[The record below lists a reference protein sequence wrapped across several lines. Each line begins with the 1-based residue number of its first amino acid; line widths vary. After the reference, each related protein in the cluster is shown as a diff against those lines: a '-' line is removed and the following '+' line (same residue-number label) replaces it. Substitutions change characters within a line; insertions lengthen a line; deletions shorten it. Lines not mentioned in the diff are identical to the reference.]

1 MILAFFL
8 RIIPYFLLILFIF
21 FEFAPAYFSEK
32 EIIKPYFTFMF
43 LYALINNDSER
54 FRPFWILLVGLFY
67 DFLDGDVIGITSL
80 FFLITLHLLKRK
92 HSTIILIDFR
102 IIWTNFILILLA
114 YISVNKFIKFILFDV
129 SFELKRIILSSFV
142 SIMLFPLF
150 NSIIHLGT
158 RGNAASRIR
167 W

>member
-1 MILAFFL
+1 MILGFFL
-8 RIIPYFLLILFIF
+8 RIIPYFLLILFFF

-80 FFLITLHLLKRK
+80 FFLITLHLLRRK
-92 HSTIILIDFR
+92 HSTIISVDFR
-102 IIWTNFILILLA
+102 IIWTNFILILFA
-114 YISVNKFIKFILFDV
+114 YIFVNKFVKFILFDV
-129 SFELKRIILSSFV
+129 SFELKRITLSFFI
-142 SIMLFPLF
+142 SIILFPLF
-150 NSIIHLGT
+150 NSIVRKFKNRLSYI
-158 RGNAASRIR
+158 NE
-167 W
+167 

>member
-1 MILAFFL
+1 MILGFFL

-80 FFLITLHLLKRK
+80 FFLITLHLLRRK
-92 HSTIILIDFR
+92 HSTIISVDFR
-102 IIWTNFILILLA
+102 IIWTNFILILFA
-114 YISVNKFIKFILFDV
+114 YIFVNKFVKFILFDV
-129 SFELKRIILSSFV
+129 SFELKRITLSFFI
-142 SIMLFPLF
+142 SIILFPLF
-150 NSIIHLGT
+150 NSIVKKLK
-158 RGNAASRIR
+158 NQKY
-167 W
+167 

>member
-1 MILAFFL
+1 MILGFFL

-80 FFLITLHLLKRK
+80 FFLITLHLLRRK
-92 HSTIILIDFR
+92 HSTIISVDFR

-114 YISVNKFIKFILFDV
+114 YISVNKFVKFILFDV
-129 SFELKRIILSSFV
+129 SFELKRITLSFFI
-142 SIMLFPLF
+142 SIILFPLF
-150 NSIIHLGT
+150 NSIVRKFKNRLSYI
-158 RGNAASRIR
+158 NE
-167 W
+167 

>member
-1 MILAFFL
+1 MILSFFL

-54 FRPFWILLVGLFY
+54 FRPFWILLAGLFY
-67 DFLDGDVIGITSL
+67 DFLDGEVIGITSL
-80 FFLITLHLLKRK
+80 FFLITLHLLRRK
-92 HSTIILIDFR
+92 HSTIISIDFR

-114 YISVNKFIKFILFDV
+114 YISVNKFVQFILFDV
-129 SFELKRIILSSFV
+129 SFELKRIILSFFI
-142 SIMLFPLF
+142 SIILFPIF
-150 NSIIHLGT
+150 NSIVRKFKNRLSYIHE
-158 RGNAASRIR
+158 
-167 W
+167 

>member
-1 MILAFFL
+1 MILGFFL

-21 FEFAPAYFSEK
+21 FEFAPGYFSEK

-67 DFLDGDVIGITSL
+67 DFLDGDVVGITSL
-80 FFLITLHLLKRK
+80 FFLITLHLLRRK
-92 HSTIILIDFR
+92 HSTIISVDFR

-114 YISVNKFIKFILFDV
+114 YISVNKVVKFILFDV
-129 SFELKRIILSSFV
+129 SFELKRITLSFFI
-142 SIMLFPLF
+142 SIILFPLF
-150 NSIIHLGT
+150 NSIVRKFKNRLSYI
-158 RGNAASRIR
+158 NE
-167 W
+167 

>member
-1 MILAFFL
+1 MILGFFL

-80 FFLITLHLLKRK
+80 FFLITLHLLRRK
-92 HSTIILIDFR
+92 HSTIISVDFR

-114 YISVNKFIKFILFDV
+114 YITVNKVTKFILFDV
-129 SFELKRIILSSFV
+129 SFELKRITLSFFI
-142 SIMLFPLF
+142 SIILFPLF
-150 NSIIHLGT
+150 NSIVRKFKNRLSYI
-158 RGNAASRIR
+158 NE
-167 W
+167 

>member
-1 MILAFFL
+1 MILGFFL

-67 DFLDGDVIGITSL
+67 DFLDGDVVGITSL
-80 FFLITLHLLKRK
+80 FFLITLHLLRRK
-92 HSTIILIDFR
+92 HSTIISVDFR
-102 IIWTNFILILLA
+102 IIWTNFILILFT
-114 YISVNKFIKFILFDV
+114 YIFVNKFVKFILFDV
-129 SFELKRIILSSFV
+129 SFELKRITLSFFI
-142 SIMLFPLF
+142 SIILFPLF
-150 NSIIHLGT
+150 NSIVRKYKNRLSYI
-158 RGNAASRIR
+158 NE
-167 W
+167 

>member
-1 MILAFFL
+1 MILGFFL

-80 FFLITLHLLKRK
+80 FFLITLHLLRRK
-92 HSTIILIDFR
+92 HSTIISVDFR
-102 IIWTNFILILLA
+102 IIWTNFILILFA
-114 YISVNKFIKFILFDV
+114 YIFVNKFVKFILFDEKLRNEIV
-129 SFELKRIILSSFV
+129 DYNYEVARHFYSYSVVRSNLRAFI
-142 SIMLFPLF
+142 
-150 NSIIHLGT
+150 
-158 RGNAASRIR
+158 ASLTGY
-167 W
+167 

>member
-1 MILAFFL
+1 MILGFFL

-67 DFLDGDVIGITSL
+67 DFLDGDVVGITSL
-80 FFLITLHLLKRK
+80 FFLITLHLLRRK
-92 HSTIILIDFR
+92 HSTIISVDFR

-114 YISVNKFIKFILFDV
+114 YISVNKVVKFFLFDV
-129 SFELKRIILSSFV
+129 SFELKRITLSFFI
-142 SIMLFPLF
+142 SIILFPLF
-150 NSIIHLGT
+150 NSIVRKFKNRLSYI
-158 RGNAASRIR
+158 NE
-167 W
+167 

>member
-1 MILAFFL
+1 MILGFFL

-92 HSTIILIDFR
+92 HSTIISIDFR
-102 IIWTNFILILLA
+102 IIWTNFILILFA
-114 YISVNKFIKFILFDV
+114 YIFVNKFEKFIFFDV
-129 SFELKRIILSSFV
+129 SFELKRITLSFFI
-142 SIMLFPLF
+142 SIILFPLF
-150 NSIIHLGT
+150 NSIVRKFKNRLSYI
-158 RGNAASRIR
+158 NE
-167 W
+167 

>member
-1 MILAFFL
+1 MILGFFL

-80 FFLITLHLLKRK
+80 FFLITLHLLRRK
-92 HSTIILIDFR
+92 HSTIISVDFR
-102 IIWTNFILILLA
+102 IIWTNFILILFA
-114 YISVNKFIKFILFDV
+114 YIFVNKFVKFILFDV
-129 SFELKRIILSSFV
+129 SFELKRITLSFFI
-142 SIMLFPLF
+142 SIILFPLF
-150 NSIIHLGT
+150 NSIVRKFKNRLSYI
-158 RGNAASRIR
+158 NE
-167 W
+167 

>member
-1 MILAFFL
+1 MILGFFL

-92 HSTIILIDFR
+92 HSTIISIDFR
-102 IIWTNFILILLA
+102 IIWTNFILILFA
-114 YISVNKFIKFILFDV
+114 YIFVNKFVKFILFDV
-129 SFELKRIILSSFV
+129 SFELKRITLSFFI
-142 SIMLFPLF
+142 SIILFPLF
-150 NSIIHLGT
+150 NSIVRKFKNRLSYIHE
-158 RGNAASRIR
+158 
-167 W
+167 

>member
-1 MILAFFL
+1 MILGFFL

-67 DFLDGDVIGITSL
+67 DFLDGDVVGITSL
-80 FFLITLHLLKRK
+80 FFLITLHLLRRK
-92 HSTIILIDFR
+92 HSTIISVDFR

-114 YISVNKFIKFILFDV
+114 YISVNKVVKFILFDV
-129 SFELKRIILSSFV
+129 SFELKRITLSFFI
-142 SIMLFPLF
+142 SIILFPLF
-150 NSIIHLGT
+150 NSIVRKFKNRLSYI
-158 RGNAASRIR
+158 NE
-167 W
+167 

>member
-1 MILAFFL
+1 MILGFFL

-80 FFLITLHLLKRK
+80 FFLITLHLLRRK
-92 HSTIILIDFR
+92 HSTIISIDFR

-114 YISVNKFIKFILFDV
+114 YISVNKFVKFILFDV
-129 SFELKRIILSSFV
+129 SFELKRIILSFFI
-142 SIMLFPLF
+142 SIILFPLF
-150 NSIIHLGT
+150 NSIVRKFKNRLSYI
-158 RGNAASRIR
+158 NE
-167 W
+167 

>member
-1 MILAFFL
+1 MILGFFL
-8 RIIPYFLLILFIF
+8 RIIPYFLLILFIL

-80 FFLITLHLLKRK
+80 FFLITLHLLRRK
-92 HSTIILIDFR
+92 HSTIISVDFR
-102 IIWTNFILILLA
+102 IIWTNFILILFA
-114 YISVNKFIKFILFDV
+114 YIFVNKFVKFILFDV
-129 SFELKRIILSSFV
+129 SFELKRITLSFFI
-142 SIMLFPLF
+142 SIILFPLF
-150 NSIIHLGT
+150 NSIVRKFKNRLSYI
-158 RGNAASRIR
+158 NE
-167 W
+167 

>member
-1 MILAFFL
+1 MILGFFL

-92 HSTIILIDFR
+92 HSTIISIDFR
-102 IIWTNFILILLA
+102 IIWLNFILILLA
-114 YISVNKFIKFILFDV
+114 YISVNKFVQFIFFDV
-129 SFELKRIILSSFV
+129 SFEFKRIILSFFI
-142 SIMLFPLF
+142 SIIIFPLF
-150 NSIIHLGT
+150 NSIVRKLSNRLSFI
-158 RGNAASRIR
+158 NE
-167 W
+167 

>member
-1 MILAFFL
+1 MILGFFL
-8 RIIPYFLLILFIF
+8 RIIPYFLLISFIF

-80 FFLITLHLLKRK
+80 FFLITLHLLRRK
-92 HSTIILIDFR
+92 HSTIISVDFR
-102 IIWTNFILILLA
+102 IIWTNFILILFA
-114 YISVNKFIKFILFDV
+114 YIFVNKFVKFILFDV
-129 SFELKRIILSSFV
+129 SFELKRITLSFFI
-142 SIMLFPLF
+142 SIILFPLF
-150 NSIIHLGT
+150 NSIVRKFKNRLSYI
-158 RGNAASRIR
+158 NE
-167 W
+167 

>member
-1 MILAFFL
+1 MILGFFL

-80 FFLITLHLLKRK
+80 FFLITLHLLRRK
-92 HSTIILIDFR
+92 HSTIISVDFR

-114 YISVNKFIKFILFDV
+114 YISVNKVVKFILFDV
-129 SFELKRIILSSFV
+129 SFELKRITLSFFI
-142 SIMLFPLF
+142 SIILFPLF
-150 NSIIHLGT
+150 NSIVRKFKNRLSYI
-158 RGNAASRIR
+158 NE
-167 W
+167 

>member
-1 MILAFFL
+1 MILGFFL

-67 DFLDGDVIGITSL
+67 DFLDGDVVGITSL
-80 FFLITLHLLKRK
+80 FFLITLHLLRRK
-92 HSTIILIDFR
+92 HSTIISVDFR
-102 IIWTNFILILLA
+102 IIWTNFILILFA
-114 YISVNKFIKFILFDV
+114 YIFVNKFVKFILFDV
-129 SFELKRIILSSFV
+129 SFELKRITLSFFI
-142 SIMLFPLF
+142 SIILFPLF
-150 NSIIHLGT
+150 NSIVRKFKNRLSYI
-158 RGNAASRIR
+158 NE
-167 W
+167 

>member
-1 MILAFFL
+1 MILGFFL

-67 DFLDGDVIGITSL
+67 DFLDGDVVGITSL
-80 FFLITLHLLKRK
+80 FFLITLHLLRRK
-92 HSTIILIDFR
+92 HSTIISVDFR

-114 YISVNKFIKFILFDV
+114 YISVNKVLKFILFDV
-129 SFELKRIILSSFV
+129 SFELKRIILSFFI
-142 SIMLFPLF
+142 SIILFPLF
-150 NSIIHLGT
+150 NSIVRKFKNRLSYI
-158 RGNAASRIR
+158 NE
-167 W
+167 

>member
-1 MILAFFL
+1 MILGFFL

-67 DFLDGDVIGITSL
+67 DFLDGDVVGITSL
-80 FFLITLHLLKRK
+80 FFLITLHLLRRK
-92 HSTIILIDFR
+92 HSTIISVDFR

-114 YISVNKFIKFILFDV
+114 YISVNKVLKFILFDV
-129 SFELKRIILSSFV
+129 SFELKRITLSFFI
-142 SIMLFPLF
+142 SIILFPLF
-150 NSIIHLGT
+150 NSIVRKFKDRLSYI
-158 RGNAASRIR
+158 NE
-167 W
+167 

>member
-1 MILAFFL
+1 MILGFFL

-80 FFLITLHLLKRK
+80 FFLITLHLLRRK
-92 HSTIILIDFR
+92 HSTIISIDFR

-114 YISVNKFIKFILFDV
+114 YISVNKFVKFILFDV
-129 SFELKRIILSSFV
+129 SFELKRIILSFFI
-142 SIMLFPLF
+142 SIILFPLF
-150 NSIIHLGT
+150 NSIVRKFKDRLSYI
-158 RGNAASRIR
+158 NE
-167 W
+167 

>member
-1 MILAFFL
+1 MILGFFL

-43 LYALINNDSER
+43 LYALINNDSDR

-67 DFLDGDVIGITSL
+67 DFLDGDVTGITSL

-92 HSTIILIDFR
+92 HSTIISIDFR
-102 IIWTNFILILLA
+102 IIWINFILILLA
-114 YISVNKFIKFILFDV
+114 YISVNKFIQFFLFDV
-129 SFELKRIILSSFV
+129 AFDLKRIILSFFV
-142 SIMLFPLF
+142 SILLFPLF
-150 NSIIHLGT
+150 NSIVKKFKNRLSYI
-158 RGNAASRIR
+158 NE
-167 W
+167 

>member
-1 MILAFFL
+1 MILGFFL

-21 FEFAPAYFSEK
+21 FEFAPAYISEK

-80 FFLITLHLLKRK
+80 FFLITLHLLRRK
-92 HSTIILIDFR
+92 HSTIISVDFR
-102 IIWTNFILILLA
+102 IIWTNFILILFA
-114 YISVNKFIKFILFDV
+114 YIFVNKFVKFILFDV
-129 SFELKRIILSSFV
+129 SFELKRITLSFFI
-142 SIMLFPLF
+142 SIILFPLF
-150 NSIIHLGT
+150 NSIVRKFKNRLSYI
-158 RGNAASRIR
+158 NE
-167 W
+167 

>member
-1 MILAFFL
+1 MILGFFL

-67 DFLDGDVIGITSL
+67 DFLDGDVVGITSL
-80 FFLITLHLLKRK
+80 FFLITLHLLRRK
-92 HSTIILIDFR
+92 HSTIISVDFR

-114 YISVNKFIKFILFDV
+114 YISVNKFVKFILFDV
-129 SFELKRIILSSFV
+129 SFELKRITLSFFI
-142 SIMLFPLF
+142 SIILFPLF
-150 NSIIHLGT
+150 NSIVRKFKNRLSYI
-158 RGNAASRIR
+158 NE
-167 W
+167 

>member
-1 MILAFFL
+1 MILGFFL

-80 FFLITLHLLKRK
+80 FFLITLHLLRRK
-92 HSTIILIDFR
+92 HSTIISVDFR
-102 IIWTNFILILLA
+102 IIWTNFILILFA
-114 YISVNKFIKFILFDV
+114 YIFVNKFVKFILFDV
-129 SFELKRIILSSFV
+129 SFELKRITLSFF
-142 SIMLFPLF
+142 IRIILFPLF
-150 NSIIHLGT
+150 NSIVRKFKNRLSYI
-158 RGNAASRIR
+158 NE
-167 W
+167 

>member
-1 MILAFFL
+1 MILGFFL

-92 HSTIILIDFR
+92 HSTIISIDFR

-114 YISVNKFIKFILFDV
+114 YISVNKFVQFILFDV
-129 SFELKRIILSSFV
+129 SFEFKRIILSFFV
-142 SIMLFPLF
+142 SIILFPLF
-150 NSIIHLGT
+150 NSIVKKFKNRLSYI
-158 RGNAASRIR
+158 NE
-167 W
+167 